1 MPLPKII
8 DFPLGLPLTT
18 ILNGESFYCD
28 FDLTELFGKLIDITT
43 DYTDVKIY
51 LYHKQLLKNI
61 AGFDFPLDLVNP
73 VHEYWGNVDLNV
85 TITGADNDQARIEV
99 TEDLTDELKT
109 GTYMFLVSL
118 EDTVTPAYEKQKGDA
133 FIIKTAIDE

>member
-8 DFPLGLPLTT
+8 DFPLVLPLTT

-28 FDLTELFGKLIDITT
+28 FDLTSLFGIVVDTT
-43 DYTDVKIY
+43 TYTDVKIY
-51 LYHKQLLKNI
+51 LYHKQLLKNV
-61 AGFDFPLDLVNP
+61 GNLLVVLDY
-73 VHEYWGNVDLNV
+73 HEYWGDVDGNI

-109 GTYMFLVSL
+109 GTYMFMVSL

-133 FIIKTAIDE
+133 FIIDTAIDE

>member
-1 MPLPKII
+1 MT
-8 DFPLGLPLTT
+8 LTT

-28 FDLTELFGKLIDITT
+28 FDLTELFGKLIDTT
-43 DYTDVKIY
+43 DYDDVKIY

-61 AGFDFPLDLVNP
+61 AGFDFPLDLVNT
-73 VHEYWGNVDLNV
+73 VHEYWGNVDGNI
-85 TITGADNDQARIEV
+85 TITGVDNDQARIEV
-99 TEDLTDELKT
+99 TEALTDELKT
-109 GTYMFLVSL
+109 GTYMFMVSL

>member
-8 DFPLGLPLTT
+8 DFPLALPLTT

-28 FDLTELFGKLIDITT
+28 FDLTSLFGIVVDTT
-43 DYTDVKIY
+43 DYDDVKIY
-51 LYHKQLLKNI
+51 LYHKQLLKNV
-61 AGFDFPLDLVNP
+61 GYLLVGLDY
-73 VHEYWGNVDLNV
+73 HEYWGNVDLNI
-85 TITGADNDQARIEV
+85 TITGADNDQARIKIPEA
-99 TEDLTDELKT
+99 LTDELKT
-109 GTYMFLVSL
+109 GTYMFMVSL

>member
-1 MPLPKII
+1 MPDPKII

-28 FDLTELFGKLIDITT
+28 FDLTELFGKVVDTT

-51 LYHKQLLKNI
+51 LYHKQLLKNV
-61 AGFDFPLDLVNP
+61 GNLLVGLDY
-73 VHEYWGNVDLNV
+73 HEYWGNVDGNII
-85 TITGADNDQARIEV
+85 ITGAFDDQARIKV

-118 EDTVTPAYEKQKGDA
+118 EDTVTPAYEKEKGDA
-133 FIIKTAIDE
+133 FQLKTAIDE

>member
-1 MPLPKII
+1 MT
-8 DFPLGLPLTT
+8 LTT

-28 FDLTELFGKLIDITT
+28 FDLTNLFGKLIDTT
-43 DYTDVKIY
+43 TYTDVKIY

-61 AGFDFPLDLVNP
+61 ADFSFPLDLVNP
-73 VHEYWGNVDLNV
+73 VHEYWGDVDLNI
-85 TITGADNDQARIEV
+85 TITGVDNDQARIEV
-99 TEDLTDELKT
+99 IEALTDELKT
-109 GTYMFLVSL
+109 GTYMFMVSL